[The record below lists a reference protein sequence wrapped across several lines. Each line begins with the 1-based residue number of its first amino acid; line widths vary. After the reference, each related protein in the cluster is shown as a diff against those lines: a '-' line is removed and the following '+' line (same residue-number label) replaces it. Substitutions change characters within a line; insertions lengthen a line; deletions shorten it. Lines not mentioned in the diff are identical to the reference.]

1 MPPKKKSVKKNSPTK
16 RVSRSTA
23 LPVKKKS
30 GSTNVQAIKKTGRN
44 KSIST
49 KILEEPVADYSEMRQ
64 VLMGG
69 AAKPAQL
76 KVSKQFDWGWFE
88 FSVILAIFL
97 LGVPLIIYTVY
108 NWTKHRQS

>member
-1 MPPKKKSVKKNSPTK
+1 MPPKKKSVRKNSPTK

-23 LPVKKKS
+23 LPAKKKS
-30 GSTNVQAIKKTGRN
+30 GSTNLPATKKTGRN

-49 KILEEPVADYSEMRQ
+49 ERLEEPVADYSEMKQ

-76 KVSKQFDWGWFE
+76 KAPKQFDWGWLE

-97 LGVPLIIYTVY
+97 LGVPLIIYAVY
-108 NWTKHRQS
+108 NWTKHRHS